1 MSEQDLSQQ
10 FVLECT
16 SAASPVAYPS
26 SCGGGYLD
34 FAIPFIVNS
43 GIPLEADYPYLAA
56 TYPVN
61 TAGTPTTPGICSATN
76 KIKDN
81 TLSGA
86 YQGNYQDL
94 TAL

>member
-1 MSEQDLSQQ
+1 MS
-10 FVLECT
+10 
-16 SAASPVAYPS
+16 
-26 SCGGGYLD
+26 
-34 FAIPFIVNS
+34 S
-43 GIPLEADYPYLAA
+43 GVPLEADYPYAA
-56 TYPVN
+56 LNYPVN